1 MREVDY
7 NRLNIDDKI
16 NILLNDHANCKF
28 MKPIHVIALIEEFK
42 YVMKESFS
50 LKRIIENN
58 QIYIEDLENKC
69 EVYRRMLYGNQ
80 IPDKVLDSEF
90 EEILHELLLEKEV
103 KQWTVNIL
111 ISSMEQTL

>member
-16 NILLNDHANCKF
+16 NILLNDHANGDP
-28 MKPIHVIALIEEFK
+28 MKPIHVIALIEKFN
-42 YVMKESFS
+42 S
-50 LKRIIENN
+50 LKRRSKNN
-58 QIYIEDLENKC
+58 QIYIEDLENRC